1 MQGELIITK
10 AEGVKLTPKKYKVEY
25 TAIFTDEN
33 EEIKQDLQK
42 TIEDKIKNLALLA
55 EKIPI
60 DSGMFAQMLRQQL
73 SWEVGKFGIR
83 LKEITI
89 KASAVEEEKTP
100 LVE

>member
-1 MQGELIITK
+1 MHGELIITK
-10 AEGVKLTPKKYKVEY
+10 AEGAKLVAKKYKVEY
-25 TAIFTDEN
+25 SAIFTEEN
-33 EEIKQDLQK
+33 EDIKQELQK

-83 LKEITI
+83 LKEIII
-89 KASAVEEEKTP
+89 KTHEVEDEKP
-100 LVE
+100 QEV